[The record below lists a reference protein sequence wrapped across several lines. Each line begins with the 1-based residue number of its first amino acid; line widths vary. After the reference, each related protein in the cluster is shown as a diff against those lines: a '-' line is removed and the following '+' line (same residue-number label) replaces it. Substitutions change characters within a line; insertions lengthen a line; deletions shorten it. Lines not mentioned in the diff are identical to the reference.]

1 VEANILETDEAT
13 ATSLALSLSVVVLS
27 DTITSIRMNFFI
39 HLTKIDFFF
48 FLLVRYRRLKENF
61 P

>member
-1 VEANILETDEAT
+1 MEANILETDEAT

-39 HLTKIDFFF
+39 HLTKIVFFF
-48 FLLVRYRRLKENF
+48 TC
-61 P
+61 

>member
-27 DTITSIRMNFFI
+27 DTITSIRMNF
-39 HLTKIDFFF
+39 
-48 FLLVRYRRLKENF
+48 LLVRYMRLKENF

>member
-48 FLLVRYRRLKENF
+48 FF
-61 P
+61 TC